1 MFKGMNLRISLQ
13 WWIFSHWWNVYQQKV
28 TKI

>member
-13 WWIFSHWWNVYQQKV
+13 WWIFSHWWNVY
-28 TKI
+28 